1 MSSDDVFSSL
11 FPKGWGKLRGLGRW
25 GGHFLSLWNTKTSLG
40 IGLESFPISRLVLVL
55 VLTGIKN
62 QDTSWYWSKKNIHF
76 KTCLGIGLEW
86 KLKSRQVLILV
97 LNKISGLAE
106 HWCKYA
112 FIMSVLGNLLSFWP
126 FWMKFGLFQCKYAI
140 WYARPGGQPPSK
152 CSQIQKCLNLI
163 WGGGVGIFQKVL
175 KFKKFWIIRGGGSSL
190 IGNFSQ
196 IFPFFFSDGSP

>member
-1 MSSDDVFSSL
+1 MSSDEVFSSL

-62 QDTSWYWSKKNIHF
+62 QDTSWYWSEKNIHF

-126 FWMKFGLFQCKYAI
+126 FWMKFGLFRCKYAI
-140 WYARPGGQPPSK
+140 SYACLGGSAAIK
-152 CSQIQKCLNLI
+152 MFSNSNI
-163 WGGGVGIFQKVL
+163 WIWSNGVGGGLAIFKNVWNS
-175 KFKKFWIIRGGGSSL
+175 KSL
-190 IGNFSQ
+190 NY
-196 IFPFFFSDGSP
+196 PFFQVMAPLKLTYQIWDS